1 MVSDGVLE
9 GVRVELPEASC
20 ASLATET
27 NVTFTAVQL
36 GTDDGPPLPS
46 ENLFRLADGQSVAV
60 DIEFDPSLRDHMA
73 SVCMMI
79 PAALQTQASSN
90 GNDYVVLHYTDG
102 KWAEL
107 PTTVHTEDGNAVEAC
122 GTTTSLSPFLLAL
135 KPHDGSEQTAQPTV
149 VPAPTP
155 EPSPFPPDTGGRS
168 PSPSGILLLLLI
180 GAAATALA
188 LLMRPKRQN
197 P

>member
-1 MVSDGVLE
+1 MSDGVLE

-20 ASLATET
+20 ALLATET

-46 ENLFRLADGQSVAV
+46 ENLFRLADGESIAV
-60 DIEFDPSLRDHMA
+60 DIEFDPPLGDRTA
-73 SVCMMI
+73 SVCMTI
-79 PAALQTQASSN
+79 SAALQTQASSN

-102 KWAEL
+102 AWTEL
-107 PTTVHTEDGNAVEAC
+107 PTTVNTEDGNAVEAC

-135 KPHDGSEQTAQPTV
+135 KAVDGSEQTAQPTV

-168 PSPSGILLLLLI
+168 PSHRGLLLLLLI
-180 GAAATALA
+180 GMAVMILA
-188 LLMRPKRQN
+188 ILMRPPRLN
-197 P
+197 R